1 MKAKILLFILLLAEC
16 LVFGQ
21 NKKTLSLYEQAE
33 ALIDQ
38 NDVEGAITLY
48 REAINKTYSQGS
60 IYTLNNLNAWIRL
73 AEIYAVKT
81 DMQEVRNCSKEALM
95 IMGKLNL
102 SQENRI
108 NKQIYILTF
117 LVSSELA
124 QGNKDGCKEYL
135 DIASQIID
143 TEKGNDSI
151 RARYSMFFAPLYMAV
166 DEDAIAGEMIK
177 KALAIYVEKGK
188 DCHEYAEALLNYAN
202 YLEKNES
209 TYMAIKYCERA
220 VNMYQKV
227 HGEGSYICGIAYN
240 ALSDLYA
247 SDKRYDEAILYKQ
260 KYIDVIKDIGFD
272 QVYIPAKDLIQ
283 YEYYANHLNKIKT
296 LLPQVV
302 NYLIADT
309 KKNFLYLNS
318 YERANYVYGI
328 CNFLNFT
335 LVKYA
340 VALQDKELWGLVYD
354 VLLFSKGVLLN
365 SEQSIQKIVKNSN
378 NPKWVEMYDSISA
391 LRSSLK
397 KAKENDKVK
406 NIKEISVSLRNQESS
421 LLKELAV
428 SKDYTESLSLTWRQV
443 QSALKEGDVAIEFCV
458 SKPRT
463 DLEYGAIIIKKDQSL
478 PQYIPL
484 YTIRDF
490 VSNAVKEEQKIS
502 IYKTWDKLS
511 PYLTG
516 VKRVFFSPIGD
527 IHKYPIE
534 YFAPNGME
542 SVLFYR
548 VSSTKEIVSQQTKMD
563 LQEAVVYGGLDYEG
577 DYGSINDANKK
588 NEITFVSPKT
598 NRNRDSDN
606 IKRGAVVTLDG
617 ALKEAKN
624 IKKILQEHHISNKLY
639 TGIAGSEESFK
650 FMSGSNLNLIHIAT
664 HGFYWEDKELKAN
677 QFKSFIRINADEKD
691 YSSTEVMTHSGLLF
705 AGANRSFRN
714 EFVPTNMEDG
724 VLTAEE
730 ISLMNLNSVRLV
742 VLSACET
749 GLGEIDGEGVFGLQR
764 GFKSAGVQSILM
776 SLWKVDDEATNILM
790 TQFYQN
796 LLSGNTK
803 GYMSQS
809 LLKAQ
814 KYLRQYEH
822 GKYSDPS
829 FWAAF
834 ILLDA
839 ID

>member
-1 MKAKILLFILLLAEC
+1 MKAKILLFILLLAESP
-16 LVFGQ
+16 VFGQ
-21 NKKTLSLYEQAE
+21 NNQTLSLYEQAE
-33 ALIDQ
+33 TLIDQ

-48 REAINKTYSQGS
+48 RGAINEASSQGT

-73 AEIYAVKT
+73 AEIYTVKT

-102 SQENRI
+102 SQEDRAH
-108 NKQIYILTF
+108 KQIYIISL
-117 LVSSELA
+117 LASSELA

-143 TEKGNDSI
+143 TENGNDSI
-151 RARYSMFFAPLYMAV
+151 RARHCLWFAPLYMAV
-166 DEDAIAGEMIK
+166 DEDAKAGEMIK
-177 KALAIYVEKGK
+177 KALAIYVEKGQ
-188 DCHEYAEALLNYAN
+188 DCNEYAEALLNYAN

-227 HGEGSYICGIAYN
+227 HGKDSYVCGMAYN
-240 ALSDLYA
+240 VLSDLYA
-247 SDKRYDEAILYKQ
+247 SDKRYDKAILYKQ
-260 KYIDVIKDIGFD
+260 KYIDVIKDIGFER
-272 QVYIPAKDLIQ
+272 VYIPTKDLIQ
-283 YEYYANHLNKIKT
+283 YEYYANHWDKMKT
-296 LLPQVV
+296 MLPQVV
-302 NYLIADT
+302 NYLITDT

-354 VLLFSKGVLLN
+354 ALLFSKGLLLN
-365 SEQSIQKIVKNSN
+365 SEQSIQNIVKNSN

-406 NIKEISVSLRNQESS
+406 NIKEISSSLRNQESS
-421 LLKELAV
+421 LLKELAAR
-428 SKDYTESLSLTWRQV
+428 KDYTESLSATWQQV

-458 SKPRT
+458 SRPNS

-490 VSNAVKEEQKIS
+490 VSNAVEEEQKNN
-502 IYKTWDKLS
+502 IYKTWDKLA

-534 YFAPNGME
+534 YFAPKGME

-548 VSSTKEIVSQQTKMD
+548 VSSTKEIVYQQAKVNF
-563 LQEAVVYGGLDYEG
+563 QEAVVYGGLDYEG
-577 DYGSINDANKK
+577 DYISINAANKRNK
-588 NEITFVSPKT
+588 IIFTSPKT
-598 NRNRDSDN
+598 SRNRGSGN
-606 IKRGAVVTLDG
+606 IKRGAVVTLEG

-624 IKKILQEHHISNKLY
+624 IKRILQEHHISNKLY
-639 TGIAGSEESFK
+639 TGAAGSEESFK
-650 FMSGSNLNLIHIAT
+650 SLSGSNLNLIHIAT

-677 QFKSFIRINADEKD
+677 LSKSFIRINADEKD
-691 YSSTEVMTHSGLLF
+691 YSSNEVMTHSGLLF
-705 AGANRSFRN
+705 AGANRTFRN
-714 EFVPTNMEDG
+714 EIVPTNMEDG

-730 ISLMNLNSVRLV
+730 ISLMNLNSVRLA

-749 GLGEIDGEGVFGLQR
+749 GLGKIDGEGVFGLQR
-764 GFKSAGVQSILM
+764 GLKSAGVQTILM
-776 SLWKVDDEATNILM
+776 SLWKVDDVATNILM

-796 LLSGNTK
+796 LLDGNTK
-803 GYMSQS
+803 GNMYQS

-814 KYLRQYEH
+814 EYLRQYEH